1 MYIYVLLCYA
11 ALIIIK
17 NFHNER
23 IIVSEKLF
31 TSFLIAMTID

>member
-1 MYIYVLLCYA
+1 MYVLLCYA

-17 NFHNER
+17 NVNNER
-23 IIVSEKLF
+23 IIVSEKIF